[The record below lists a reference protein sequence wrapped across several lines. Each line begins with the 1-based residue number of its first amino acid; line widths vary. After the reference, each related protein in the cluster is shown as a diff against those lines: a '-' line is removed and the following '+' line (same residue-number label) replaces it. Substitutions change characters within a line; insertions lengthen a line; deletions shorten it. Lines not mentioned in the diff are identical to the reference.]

1 MEENAVE
8 ELVELLHTLA
18 AALVEDA
25 DTIEIEPEVDGNS
38 VVLELRVSEDDMGRV
53 IGKGGRRAQAIRT
66 IMKARASRLNCRVA
80 VNIVG

>member
-25 DTIEIEPEVDGNS
+25 DTIEIEPEVEGNS

-80 VNIVG
+80 VNIVD